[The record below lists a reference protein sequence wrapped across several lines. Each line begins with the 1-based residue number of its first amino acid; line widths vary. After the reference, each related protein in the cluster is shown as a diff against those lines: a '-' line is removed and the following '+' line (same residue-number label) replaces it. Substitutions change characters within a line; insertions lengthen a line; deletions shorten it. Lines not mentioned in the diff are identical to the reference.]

1 MCDWRGTTA
10 KHSVSSPSDGGSFK
24 TRSTAG
30 CELITSSRRPRP
42 NCDARTANDDPAAR
56 SILRTRS
63 ADTGWERVEA
73 PRLLHAEAPPHR
85 RFHRKELP
93 PCSRA
98 SRIYL
103 VDAQHRCGA
112 TSLPVGAVGRA
123 SPSPAIRIHD
133 PKPHPSAA
141 SSFFTDFESNGSSDW
156 NFGFG
161 FGLVRGEYIL
171 PTQSSLR
178 STFVWFCF
186 GIWIGLTHRTGGL
199 ARGVN
204 KIQSLDW
211 AELASIQK

>member
-93 PCSRA
+93 PRSRA

-133 PKPHPSAA
+133 PKPRPDG

-156 NFGFG
+156 KFGFG
-161 FGLVRGEYIL
+161 FGLVRGGL
-171 PTQSSLR
+171 PLARRPPRSHPVSPTFGGFGLDSPDWRIGKRCEKSQSSDW
-178 STFVWFCF
+178 V
-186 GIWIGLTHRTGGL
+186 GLGP
-199 ARGVN
+199 
-204 KIQSLDW
+204 
-211 AELASIQK
+211 IQK